1 MGTLHETTARAATGP
16 RVSSGHAPS
25 RRQSPLP
32 VHDRPTHRLNA
43 LKRRQARG
51 AGNLIVPVICPALHR
66 SGDIYRFA
74 GASDTDV
81 QQAHFLNKP
90 VWHFLR
96 IHDPASIRR
105 TRAHTSTF
113 APRTNPSRPI
123 ETRNARNENGVPL
136 EPLSGV
142 NGHDRDICIKVIRE
156 TPQGALGKDAHDIV
170 ETLRRAHR
178 DAVICKVFPL
188 AFCKLT
194 AERLRCEVFS
204 ER

>member
-1 MGTLHETTARAATGP
+1 M
-16 RVSSGHAPS
+16 
-25 RRQSPLP
+25 
-32 VHDRPTHRLNA
+32 
-43 LKRRQARG
+43 
-51 AGNLIVPVICPALHR
+51 IVPVICPALHR

-96 IHDPASIRR
+96 IHDPASTRR
-105 TRAHTSTF
+105 TRAYTSSF
-113 APRTNPSRPI
+113 APRANPSRPV

-142 NGHDRDICIKVIRE
+142 NGHHRDIRIKVIGE

-170 ETLRRAHR
+170 EALRGAHR
-178 DAVICKVFPL
+178 DAVIFKGACICARQCLKSHSKRARETLQTELEPL
-188 AFCKLT
+188 SRKGVSVQLASPCSSSCMSMRRRRT
-194 AERLRCEVFS
+194 GTWRACPARV
-204 ER
+204 